1 MAGCSV
7 NLCCPLRL
15 HYMRI
20 PIIRGVIERRVL
32 VNYRVEREVLP
43 KLLPTPFRP
52 KVVCGYGLVGI
63 CLIRL
68 ERLRPRSF
76 PACVGLSS
84 ENAAHRAAVEW
95 DDNGMM
101 REGVFIWRR
110 DTDSR
115 LTACG
120 GGWLFPGIHHQAS
133 FHVND
138 SAERIEIEL
147 ESNDRVMGVTVRGRP
162 TSHWPTGS
170 VFTSLAE
177 CSAFFEA
184 GSLGYSPTRRSKQ
197 YQGLELRSHN
207 WQARP
212 LAIEEVRS
220 SFFDDADLF
229 PRGSLKFDNALLM
242 RDIEHE
248 WHGKAD
254 LCCAQSVGQAPP
266 DNL

>member
-1 MAGCSV
+1 
-7 NLCCPLRL
+7 
-15 HYMRI
+15 MRI
-20 PIIRGVIERRVL
+20 PVMRGVIERRIL
-32 VNYRVEREVLP
+32 VNYRVEPEVLA
-43 KLLPTPFRP
+43 KLLPAPFRP
-52 KVVCGYGLVGI
+52 KLVCGYGFVGI

-76 PACVGLSS
+76 PAWVGLSS
-84 ENAAHRAAVEW
+84 ENVAHRAAVEW
-95 DDNGMM
+95 DDQGIT

-138 SAERIEIEL
+138 SAERIEIVL
-147 ESNDRVMGVTVRGRP
+147 VSDDGVTGVSVCGRP
-162 TSHWPTGS
+162 TSHWPGGS
-170 VFTSLAE
+170 VFKSLAE
-177 CSAFFEA
+177 SSAFFEA
-184 GSLGYSPTRRSKQ
+184 GSLGYSPRRRSKQ
-197 YQGLELRSHN
+197 YQGLELRCHN
-207 WQARP
+207 WHARP
-212 LAIEEVRS
+212 LAIEKVHS
-220 SFFDDADLF
+220 SFFGDETRF